1 MSAKVNLYCCGGTG
15 INIGKHFDK
24 FRDKPVEGF
33 ASIQPMYVDTSKSNS
48 RDVNEQHVYHLEGL
62 DGNGKLRSQN
72 TQAITDSVLSI
83 LNQFKPTEF
92 NIVLHSAGGGSGST
106 IGPTIVSELLSRDV
120 AVFVIMVGSTESV
133 IELNNTIKTIKTY
146 EAISRVR
153 KKPVAVSYF
162 ENGSGLASR
171 NTINQDVRS
180 MITLMSL
187 LLSKQNAEMDTA
199 DIKNWLNYH
208 LVTSYQPKL
217 TLLTV
222 DTTEFDTMKDVE
234 AASVATI
241 STDSLDTTYPTMV
254 EYHTVGFVSDDIFKD
269 INRTKAIHLAM
280 LYNAWDKIHS
290 NLKTAMDEVN
300 AKQAARV
307 SRSNILSKE
316 DEMTDNGL
324 VF

>member
-15 INIGKHFDK
+15 INIGKHFEQ
-24 FRDKPVEGF
+24 FRDKPVTGF
-33 ASIQPMYVDTSKSNS
+33 ANLIPCYVDTSRSNS
-48 RDVNEQHVYHLEGL
+48 RDMAEQHVYHLEGL

-72 TQAITDSVLSI
+72 TQAITESVLSI

-120 AVFVIMVGSTESV
+120 AVFVVMVGSTESV

-146 EAISRVR
+146 EAVSRVR
-153 KKPVAVSYF
+153 KKPVAVSYY
-162 ENGSGLASR
+162 ENAQGLSSR
-171 NTINQDVRS
+171 NTVNQDVRS
-180 MITLMSL
+180 FITLMSL
-187 LLSKQNAEMDTA
+187 LLSKQNEEMDTA

-222 DTTEFDTMKDVE
+222 DTSEFAGMKDVE
-234 AASVATI
+234 ATAVATI
-241 STDSLDTTYPTMV
+241 SSGNMDTSYDSMV
-254 EYHTVGFVSDDIFKD
+254 EYHTVGFVQESIFKD
-269 INRTKAIHLAM
+269 INRTKAIHLSM
-280 LYNAWDKIHS
+280 LYNAWDKIHA
-290 NLKTAMDEVN
+290 NLKTAMDEVT

-307 SRSNILSKE
+307 SRSNILSKD
-316 DEMTDNGL
+316 DEVTDNGL